1 MRVHLNRKA
10 KASYEMV
17 RSFCNVIADGRS
29 HWYKFDTAK
38 VRGDVLCYPDTRRYT
53 IIFTMKNSGG
63 KSVQHSRTAHN
74 PVTTCDTLTA
84 LGITSFDMLVC
95 DDPKSRKVA

>member
-1 MRVHLNRKA
+1 
-10 KASYEMV
+10 
-17 RSFCNVIADGRS
+17 
-29 HWYKFDTAK
+29 
-38 VRGDVLCYPDTRRYT
+38 
-53 IIFTMKNSGG
+53 MKNSGG